1 MMNLGTVKAA
11 GPVGEF
17 GEERVRTLIQECLLG

>member
-11 GPVGEF
+11 GPVAEF
-17 GEERVRTLIQECLLG
+17 GEQRVHALVQECLLG